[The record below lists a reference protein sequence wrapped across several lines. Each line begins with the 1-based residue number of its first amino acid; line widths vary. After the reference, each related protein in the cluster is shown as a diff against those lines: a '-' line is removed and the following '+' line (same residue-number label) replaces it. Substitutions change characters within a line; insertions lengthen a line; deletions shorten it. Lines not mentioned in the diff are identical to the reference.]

1 MCISKKKRIDYPS
14 KRLINLIGEDKN
26 TLNLEAKNV
35 QNIAYTLASEDNE
48 TSHILDIDEQ
58 GNAYINAKEEDLA
71 TFSILDNPYSLYWGS
86 SSETGDTSYS
96 YKPITASLNITKG
109 EVVEPLE
116 LKKLHKISY
125 QFYNNKKEEYGNYT
139 IDVTVKGFD
148 TPIRIIEENAKPGM
162 VDISNNFENY
172 LCIDIDNFQ
181 PFKLYLS
188 HQEDEAQASIDFD
201 INYVYN
207 FEQNQK
213 FYFDCNSLLW
223 AEPFTTANF
232 DKYLEYYKNEPVF
245 NEAYRILY
253 SGFMLRDIKNITQV
267 IPDDAE
273 DSQYVQTYV
282 LFQRAHI
289 GNNNIVKKF
298 ANLDRIDFLVDSDT
312 HFIDSDLDFSDTTI
326 YLPDNKTV
334 SINTGTYEGNIII
347 PPYYENVANV
357 DGINLSIFNDDP
369 RLGDFIFEHIYEDDR
384 LAIQIQQTASDYNN
398 ALARKIHNLRISS
411 RNLSFIRGTLYEL
424 ESLTLQIQNELPE
437 GFNLNDAIPFS
448 SLKLLNLSSS
458 QFKNIP
464 DAFCKNNQYIETLIL
479 SDTIE
484 NIGNSAF
491 VLTSLGD
498 IRISENLKKI
508 SFCGFRGIGNDGS
521 ITSLDFRNTKL
532 ETLEF
537 GSLASDANLKIYLP
551 TTVKNIVNGAFG
563 SNTTVYYKGTAEGAP
578 WGAKEV
584 ITEF

>member
-48 TSHILDIDEQ
+48 TSHILGIDEQ

-96 YKPITASLNITKG
+96 YKPITESLNITKG

-125 QFYNNKKEEYGNYT
+125 QFYNSRKEVFRNYT
-139 IDVTVKGFD
+139 IDVTIKGFD
-148 TPIRIIEENAKPGM
+148 TPIRIIEENAKSGM
-162 VDISNNFENY
+162 TDISNHFENY
-172 LCIDIDNFQ
+172 LCIDIANFK

-201 INYVYN
+201 ISSVSN

-232 DKYLEYYKNEPVF
+232 DKYLEYYKSEPVF
-245 NEAYRILY
+245 DERYRILY
-253 SGFMLRDIKNITQV
+253 SGFKLNDIKNITQV
-267 IPDDAE
+267 IPDYAE
-273 DSQYVQTYV
+273 DSQYVETYD
-282 LFQRAHI
+282 LFQEAHS
-289 GNNNIVKKF
+289 GNNIVKKF
-298 ANLDRIDFLVDSDT
+298 AILNKIDFL
-312 HFIDSDLDFSDTTI
+312 FNGDFSDTTI
-326 YLPDNKTV
+326 YLPDKQTV
-334 SINTGTYEGNIII
+334 RINIEQPYII
-347 PPYYENVANV
+347 PPYYENVSSV
-357 DGINLSIFNDDP
+357 EGINLSIVNDDP
-369 RLGDFIFEHIYEDDR
+369 RIAVFNLSNNYQDNE
-384 LAIQIQQTASDYNN
+384 LKIQIQQTASDSSN
-398 ALARKIHNLRISS
+398 ALALKIHNLSISS
-411 RNLSFIRGTLYEL
+411 EDLLSIVGALDGL
-424 ESLTLQIQNELPE
+424 ESLTLQIQNELPDN
-437 GFNLNDAIPFS
+437 FVLSDFVTFA
-448 SLKLLNLSSS
+448 SLKILDLSNS

-464 DAFCKNNQYIETLIL
+464 DRFCNTQPFIETLIL

-491 VLTSLGD
+491 DLQSLKE
-498 IRISENLKKI
+498 IVISKNLKKI
-508 SFCGFRGIGNDGS
+508 SAGGLKNIGKAGY

-532 ETLEF
+532 ERLYRD
-537 GSLASDANLKIYLP
+537 SLLSDANLKIYLP
-551 TTVKNIVNGAFG
+551 TTVKSIANNTFG
-563 SNTTVYYKGTAEGAP
+563 SNTTVYYNGTATGAP

>member
-109 EVVEPLE
+109 EVVEQLE

-125 QFYNNKKEEYGNYT
+125 QFYNSRKAEYGNYT

-148 TPIRIIEENAKPGM
+148 TPIRIIEENAKSGM

-201 INYVYN
+201 ISSVYN

-253 SGFMLRDIKNITQV
+253 SGFKSRDIKNITQV

-273 DSQYVQTYV
+273 DSQYVQTYA

-289 GNNNIVKKF
+289 GNNIVKKF
-298 ANLDRIDFLVDSDT
+298 ANLNRIDFLVDSDT
-312 HFIDSDLDFSDTTI
+312 HFIDSDIDFSDTTI

-334 SINTGTYEGNIII
+334 SINTGTYEGNRII

-369 RLGDFIFEHIYEDDR
+369 RLGVFNFEHIYEDDR
-384 LAIQIQQTASDYNN
+384 FEIQIQQTSSDYSN
-398 ALARKIHNLRISS
+398 ALARKIHNLSISS
-411 RNLSFIRGTLYEL
+411 KDLSFIKGRLFEL
-424 ESLTLQIQNELPE
+424 ESLTLQIQNELPYD
-437 GFNLNDAIPFS
+437 FNLNVVTPVRG
-448 SLKLLNLSSS
+448 LKILDLSNS

-464 DAFCKNNQYIETLIL
+464 DNFCNTNNNIETLIL

-491 VLTSLGD
+491 ELPFLKEIV
-498 IRISENLKKI
+498 ISKNLKKI
-508 SFCGFRGIGNDGS
+508 SDSGLLGIGEEGN
-521 ITSLDFRNTKL
+521 ITSLDFRNTQL
-532 ETLEF
+532 ETLES
-537 GSLASDANLKIYLP
+537 GSLQSNASLKIYLP
-551 TTVKNIVNGAFG
+551 TTVTNIDRHTFG
-563 SNTTVYYKGTAEGAP
+563 SNTTVYYNGTAEGAP

>member
-1 MCISKKKRIDYPS
+1 MRFSKKKPVNYFK

-35 QNIAYTLASEDNE
+35 QNIQYTLASEDNE
-48 TSHILDIDEQ
+48 TSHILGIDEQ

-96 YKPITASLNITKG
+96 YKPITESLNITKG
-109 EVVEPLE
+109 AVVEPLE

-125 QFYNNKKEEYGNYT
+125 QFYNSRKEEYGNYT
-139 IDVTVKGFD
+139 IDVTIKGFD
-148 TPIRIIEENAKPGM
+148 TSIRIIEENAKPGM
-162 VDISNNFENY
+162 TDISNNFENY

-188 HQEDEAQASIDFD
+188 HKDDEAQASIDFD
-201 INYVYN
+201 ISSVYN

-232 DKYLEYYKNEPVF
+232 DKYLEYYKSEPVF

-253 SGFMLRDIKNITQV
+253 SGFNSRDIKNITQV

-273 DSQYVQTYV
+273 DSQYVQTYD
-282 LFQRAHI
+282 LFQRAHR
-289 GNNNIVKKF
+289 GNNIVKKF
-298 ANLDRIDFLVDSDT
+298 AKLNRIDFLFDSNT
-312 HFIDSDLDFSDTTI
+312 HYIDSDIDFSDTTI
-326 YLPDNKTV
+326 YLPDNQTV
-334 SINTGTYEGNIII
+334 SINTGTYEGNSII
-347 PPYYENVANV
+347 PPYYENVSNV
-357 DGINLSIFNDDP
+357 EGINLSIKNDATRIKGFNLSNNYQDDI
-369 RLGDFIFEHIYEDDR
+369 LSV
-384 LAIQIQQTASDYNN
+384 QIQQTAPDYSN
-398 ALARKIHNLRISS
+398 ALATKIHNLSISS
-411 RNLSFIRGTLYEL
+411 EDLIYIHGDLNEL
-424 ESLTLQIQNELPE
+424 ESLTLQIQNELPVDFKL
-437 GFNLNDAIPFS
+437 GSIIHFG
-448 SLKLLNLSSS
+448 SLKLLDLSNSW
-458 QFKNIP
+458 FKNIP
-464 DAFCKNNQYIETLIL
+464 DYFCNTNFDIETLIL

-491 VLTSLGD
+491 NLQSLKE
-498 IRISENLKKI
+498 IVISKNLKKI
-508 SFCGFRGIGNDGS
+508 SSKGLENIGTGDY

-532 ETLEF
+532 ETLQRS
-537 GSLASDANLKIYLP
+537 SLFSNANLKIYLP
-551 TTVKNIVNGAFG
+551 TTVTTIEKGAFG
-563 SNTTVYYKGTAEGAP
+563 PNTTVYYNGTATGAP

>member
-1 MCISKKKRIDYPS
+1 MCFSKKKPVNYS
-14 KRLINLIGEDKN
+14 KKRLVNLIGEDKN

-48 TSHILDIDEQ
+48 TSHILGIDEQ

-86 SSETGDTSYS
+86 SSETGDTGYS
-96 YKPITASLNITKG
+96 YKPITESLNITKG

-125 QFYNNKKEEYGNYT
+125 QFYNSRKEECGNYT

-148 TPIRIIEENAKPGM
+148 TPIRIIEENAKSGM
-162 VDISNNFENY
+162 TDISNHFENY
-172 LCIDIDNFQ
+172 LCIDIDNLKTFN
-181 PFKLYLS
+181 LYLS

-201 INYVYN
+201 ISSVSN

-232 DKYLEYYKNEPVF
+232 DKYLEYYKSEPVF

-253 SGFMLRDIKNITQV
+253 SGFKTRDIKNITQV
-267 IPDDAE
+267 IPDGAA
-273 DSQYVQTYV
+273 DSQYVKTYD
-282 LFQRAHI
+282 LFQEAHS
-289 GNNNIVKKF
+289 GNNIVKKF
-298 ANLDRIDFLVDSDT
+298 ANLNRINFSSDNGT
-312 HFIDSDLDFSDTTI
+312 DFSDTTI
-326 YLPDNKTV
+326 YLPDNQTV
-334 SINTGTYEGNIII
+334 SINIGRGGII
-347 PPYYENVANV
+347 PPYYENVSNV
-357 DGINLSIFNDDP
+357 EGINLSIVNDDP
-369 RLGDFIFEHIYEDDR
+369 RIVDFNLNNKYQDNE
-384 LAIQIQQTASDYNN
+384 LKIQIQQTASDSSN
-398 ALARKIHNLRISS
+398 ALATKIHNLSISS
-411 RNLSFIRGTLYEL
+411 EGVLSIVGALEKI
-424 ESLTLQIQNELPE
+424 ESLTLQIQNELPDN
-437 GFNLNDAIPFS
+437 FVLSDFITFS
-448 SLKLLNLSSS
+448 CLKLLDLSNS
-458 QFKNIP
+458 QFKKIP
-464 DAFCKNNQYIETLIL
+464 NRFGNSQHFIETLIL

-491 VLTSLGD
+491 DLQSLKE
-498 IRISENLKKI
+498 IVISKNLKKI
-508 SFCGFRGIGNDGS
+508 SANGLQNIGKAGY

-532 ETLEF
+532 EILYRC
-537 GSLASDANLKIYLP
+537 SLLSDANLKIYLP
-551 TTVKNIVNGAFG
+551 TTVTAIANDAFG
-563 SNTTVYYKGTAEGAP
+563 SNTTVYYNGTAKGAP

>member
-1 MCISKKKRIDYPS
+1 MRFSKKKPVNYS
-14 KRLINLIGEDKN
+14 KKRLINLIGEDKN

-35 QNIAYTLASEDNE
+35 QNIQYTLASEDNE

-96 YKPITASLNITKG
+96 YKPITESLNITKG
-109 EVVEPLE
+109 AVVEPLE

-125 QFYNNKKEEYGNYT
+125 QFYNSRKAEYGNYT

-148 TPIRIIEENAKPGM
+148 TPIRIIEENAKSGM
-162 VDISNNFENY
+162 TDISNHFENY

-188 HQEDEAQASIDFD
+188 HKDDEAQASIDFD
-201 INYVYN
+201 ISSVSN

-232 DKYLEYYKNEPVF
+232 DKYLEYYKSAPVF
-245 NEAYRILY
+245 NESYRILY
-253 SGFMLRDIKNITQV
+253 SGFKSRDIKNITQV
-267 IPDDAE
+267 IPDDAG
-273 DSQYVQTYV
+273 DSQYVQTYN
-282 LFQRAHI
+282 LFQGAHS
-289 GNNNIVKKF
+289 GNENIVKKF
-298 ANLDRIDFLVDSDT
+298 ANLNRINFSSDNGT
-312 HFIDSDLDFSDTTI
+312 DFSDTTI
-326 YLPDNKTV
+326 YLPDNQFV
-334 SINTGTYEGNIII
+334 NINIDTYSYNNII

-357 DGINLSIFNDDP
+357 DSINLGIFNYSDNIS
-369 RLGDFIFEHIYEDDR
+369 DFNLSSDYQDNKT
-384 LAIQIQQTASDYNN
+384 AIQIQQTASDYSN
-398 ALARKIHNLRISS
+398 ALAPKIQGLRISS
-411 RNLSFIRGTLYEL
+411 SALSNIIGNLTKL
-424 ESLTLQIQNELPE
+424 ESLRLDINEELP
-437 GFNLNDAIPFS
+437 NNFS
-448 SLKLLNLSSS
+448 LSDFLESQTLLSLDLYFCY
-458 QFKNIP
+458 FKNIP
-464 DAFCKNNQYIETLIL
+464 QGFLGSSGRNLKKLVL

-484 NIGNSAF
+484 NIGEDAF
-491 VLTSLGD
+491 LLPSLYS
-498 IRISENLKKI
+498 ITISENLKKI
-508 SFCGFRGIGNDGS
+508 SSAGLRYIGKNGK

-532 ETLEF
+532 ETLESA
-537 GSLASDANLKIYLP
+537 SLYSTANLKIYLP
-551 TTVKNIVNGAFG
+551 TTVTTIADDAFG
-563 SNTTVYYKGTAEGAP
+563 PNTTVYYKGTAAGAP

>member
-1 MCISKKKRIDYPS
+1 MRFSKKKPVNYS
-14 KRLINLIGEDKN
+14 KKRLVNLIGEDKN

-35 QNIAYTLASEDNE
+35 QNIQYTLASEDNE
-48 TSHILDIDEQ
+48 TSHILGIDEQ
-58 GNAYINAKEEDLA
+58 GNAYINAKDEDLA

-96 YKPITASLNITKG
+96 YKPITESINITKG

-125 QFYNNKKEEYGNYT
+125 QFYNNREAAYSNYT

-148 TPIRIIEENAKPGM
+148 TPIRIIEENAKSGM
-162 VDISNNFENY
+162 TDISNHFENY
-172 LCIDIDNFQ
+172 LCIDIDNFK

-188 HQEDEAQASIDFD
+188 HKDDEAQASIDFD
-201 INYVYN
+201 ISSVSN

-232 DKYLEYYKNEPVF
+232 DKYLEYYKSEPVF

-253 SGFMLRDIKNITQV
+253 SGFKLNDIKNITQV

-273 DSQYVQTYV
+273 DSQYVETYR
-282 LFQRAHI
+282 LFQRAHS

-298 ANLDRIDFLVDSDT
+298 ANLTVINFSSDDGT
-312 HFIDSDLDFSDTTI
+312 DFSDTTI
-326 YLPDNKTV
+326 YLPDNQFV
-334 SINTGTYEGNIII
+334 DINIATYNYNNII

-357 DGINLSIFNDDP
+357 VGINLGIFNYSDNIS
-369 RLGDFIFEHIYEDDR
+369 DFNLSSDYQYNKK
-384 LAIQIQQTASDYNN
+384 AIQIQQTASDYSNV
-398 ALARKIHNLRISS
+398 LASRIQGLRISS
-411 RNLSFIRGTLYEL
+411 GALSNIKGNLTEL
-424 ESLTLQIQNELPE
+424 ESLRLDINDELP
-437 GFNLNDAIPFS
+437 NNFS
-448 SLKLLNLSSS
+448 LSDVLESQTLISLNLYFCT
-458 QFKNIP
+458 FKNIP
-464 DAFCKNNQYIETLIL
+464 QGLLGSSGRNLKTLIL

-484 NIGNSAF
+484 NIGEDAFILPSLNSI
-491 VLTSLGD
+491 T
-498 IRISENLKKI
+498 ISENLKKI
-508 SFCGFRGIGNDGS
+508 SSAGLRYIGKNGK

-532 ETLEF
+532 ETLES
-537 GSLASDANLKIYLP
+537 GSLYSTANLKIYLP
-551 TTVKNIVNGAFG
+551 TTVTTIDADAFG
-563 SNTTVYYKGTAEGAP
+563 PNTTVYYKGTATGAP

>member
-1 MCISKKKRIDYPS
+1 MRFSKKKSVNYS
-14 KRLINLIGEDKN
+14 GKRLINLIGEDKN

-48 TSHILDIDEQ
+48 TSHILGVDEQ

-96 YKPITASLNITKG
+96 YKPITESLNITKG
-109 EVVEPLE
+109 AVVEPLE

-125 QFYNNKKEEYGNYT
+125 QFYNSREVVYHNYT

-162 VDISNNFENY
+162 TDISNHFENY

-188 HQEDEAQASIDFD
+188 HKDDEAQASIDFD
-201 INYVYN
+201 ISSVSN

-232 DKYLEYYKNEPVF
+232 DKYLKYYKSAPVF
-245 NEAYRILY
+245 EESYRILY
-253 SGFMLRDIKNITQV
+253 SGFKSRDIKNITQV

-273 DSQYVQTYV
+273 DSQYVETYR

-289 GNNNIVKKF
+289 GNNIVKKF
-298 ANLDRIDFLVDSDT
+298 ANLQNINFLSDYGT
-312 HFIDSDLDFSDTTI
+312 DFSDTTI
-326 YLPDNKTV
+326 YLPDNQLV
-334 SINTGTYEGNIII
+334 DISIEIYHDNNII

-357 DGINLSIFNDDP
+357 GGIDLGIFNYSDNIRDFNLSSDYQDNKT
-369 RLGDFIFEHIYEDDR
+369 
-384 LAIQIQQTASDYNN
+384 AIQIQQTASDYSN
-398 ALARKIHNLRISS
+398 ALAPKIQNLRISS
-411 RNLSFIRGTLYEL
+411 GDLSNIKGNLTEL
-424 ESLTLQIQNELPE
+424 ESLRLDISEELP
-437 GFNLNDAIPFS
+437 NNFS
-448 SLKLLNLSSS
+448 LSNFLESQTLISLDLYFCY
-458 QFKNIP
+458 FKNIP
-464 DAFCKNNQYIETLIL
+464 QGFLGSSGRNLKKLFL

-484 NIGNSAF
+484 NIGEDAFILPSLNSI
-491 VLTSLGD
+491 T
-498 IRISENLKKI
+498 ISENLKKI
-508 SFCGFRGIGNDGS
+508 SSAGLRYIGKNGK

-532 ETLEF
+532 ETLESA
-537 GSLASDANLKIYLP
+537 SLYSTANLKIYLP
-551 TTVKNIVNGAFG
+551 TTVTTIDADAFG
-563 SNTTVYYKGTAEGAP
+563 PNTTVYYKGTATGAP

>member
-1 MCISKKKRIDYPS
+1 MRFSKKKRISYS
-14 KRLINLIGEDKN
+14 KKRLVNLIGEDKN

-35 QNIAYTLASEDNE
+35 QNIQYTLASEDNE
-48 TSHILDIDEQ
+48 TSHILGIDEQ

-96 YKPITASLNITKG
+96 YKPITESINITKG

-125 QFYNNKKEEYGNYT
+125 QFYNNREAAYSNYT

-148 TPIRIIEENAKPGM
+148 TPIRIIEENAKSGM
-162 VDISNNFENY
+162 TDISNHFENY
-172 LCIDIDNFQ
+172 LCIDIDNFK

-188 HQEDEAQASIDFD
+188 HKDDEAQASIDFD
-201 INYVYN
+201 ISSVSN

-232 DKYLEYYKNEPVF
+232 DKYLEYYKSEPVF

-253 SGFMLRDIKNITQV
+253 SGFKLNDIKNITQV

-273 DSQYVQTYV
+273 DSQYVETYR
-282 LFQRAHI
+282 LFQRAHS

-298 ANLDRIDFLVDSDT
+298 ANLTVINFSSDDGT
-312 HFIDSDLDFSDTTI
+312 DFSDTTI
-326 YLPDNKTV
+326 YLPDNQFV
-334 SINTGTYEGNIII
+334 DINIATYNYNNII

-357 DGINLSIFNDDP
+357 VGINLGIFNYSDNIS
-369 RLGDFIFEHIYEDDR
+369 DFNLSSDYQYNKK
-384 LAIQIQQTASDYNN
+384 AIQIQQTASDYSNV
-398 ALARKIHNLRISS
+398 LASRIQGLRISS
-411 RNLSFIRGTLYEL
+411 GALSNIKGNLTEL
-424 ESLTLQIQNELPE
+424 ESLRLDINDELP
-437 GFNLNDAIPFS
+437 NNFS
-448 SLKLLNLSSS
+448 LSDVLESQTLISLNLYFCT
-458 QFKNIP
+458 FKNIP
-464 DAFCKNNQYIETLIL
+464 QGLLGSSGRNLKKLIL

-484 NIGNSAF
+484 NIGEDAFILPSLNSI
-491 VLTSLGD
+491 T
-498 IRISENLKKI
+498 ISENLKKI
-508 SFCGFRGIGNDGS
+508 SSAGLRYIGKNGK

-532 ETLEF
+532 ETLES
-537 GSLASDANLKIYLP
+537 GSLYSTANLKIYLP
-551 TTVKNIVNGAFG
+551 TTVTTIDADAFG
-563 SNTTVYYKGTAEGAP
+563 PNTTVYYKGTATGAP

>member
-14 KRLINLIGEDKN
+14 NRLINLIGEDKN

-96 YKPITASLNITKG
+96 YKPITESVNITKG

-116 LKKLHKISY
+116 LKKLYKISY
-125 QFYNNKKEEYGNYT
+125 QFYNNREAVYRNYT
-139 IDVTVKGFD
+139 IDITVKGFD
-148 TPIRIIEENAKPGM
+148 APIRIIEENSKPGM
-162 VDISNNFENY
+162 VDISNHFENY

-201 INYVYN
+201 ISSVSN

-232 DKYLEYYKNEPVF
+232 DKYLEYYKSAPVF

-253 SGFMLRDIKNITQV
+253 SGFKSRDIKNITQV

-273 DSQYVQTYV
+273 DSQYVQTYI
-282 LFQRAHI
+282 LDKIAHR
-289 GNNNIVKKF
+289 GNNIVKKF
-298 ANLDRIDFLVDSDT
+298 ANLYRINFSSDNGT
-312 HFIDSDLDFSDTTI
+312 DFSDTTI
-326 YLPDNKTV
+326 YLPDNQFV
-334 SINTGTYEGNIII
+334 NINISIYYNKNII
-347 PPYYENVANV
+347 PPYYENVSSV
-357 DGINLSIFNDDP
+357 LGINLSIFNYSDIS
-369 RLGDFIFEHIYEDDR
+369 DFNLSNEYQDNKI
-384 LAIQIQQTASDYNN
+384 AIQIQQTASSYSN
-398 ALARKIHNLRISS
+398 ALDSMIQRLRISS
-411 RNLSFIRGTLYEL
+411 TNLSNINGNLMGL
-424 ESLTLQIQNELPE
+424 ENLKLDVTNELPE
-437 GFNLNDAIPFS
+437 NFNLRGAIKFET
-448 SLKLLNLSSS
+448 LKMLDLSTCM
-458 QFKNIP
+458 FKNIP
-464 DAFCKNNQYIETLIL
+464 HNFLGLSSSKLRTLLL
-479 SDTIE
+479 SDDIE
-484 NIGNSAF
+484 NIGEGAF
-491 VLTSLGD
+491 VLHSLEK
-498 IRISENLKKI
+498 IMISRNLKKI
-508 SFCGFRGIGNDGS
+508 SSDGFIYIGESGN
-521 ITSLDFRNTKL
+521 ITSLDFRDTQL
-532 ETLEF
+532 ETLESN
-537 GSLASDANLKIYLP
+537 SLYSDASLKIYLP
-551 TTVKNIVNGAFG
+551 TTVTNIDNHTFGA
-563 SNTTVYYKGTAEGAP
+563 NTTVYYNGTAEGAP

>member
-1 MCISKKKRIDYPS
+1 MCISKKKPVNYSS

-35 QNIAYTLASEDNE
+35 QNIEYTLASEDNE
-48 TSHILDIDEQ
+48 TSHILGIDEQ

-86 SSETGDTSYS
+86 SSENGDTSYS
-96 YKPITASLNITKG
+96 YKPITESLNITKG

-125 QFYNNKKEEYGNYT
+125 QFYNNRKEEYGNYT

-148 TPIRIIEENAKPGM
+148 TPIRIIEENVGVEYA
-162 VDISNNFENY
+162 DISEYFENY

-201 INYVYN
+201 ISSVSN

-232 DKYLEYYKNEPVF
+232 DKYLEYYKSEPAF
-245 NEAYRILY
+245 DEAYRILY
-253 SGFMLRDIKNITQV
+253 SGFKLNDIKNITQV
-267 IPDDAE
+267 IPDYAD
-273 DSQYVQTYV
+273 DSQYVEKYY
-282 LFQRAHI
+282 LAQRAHR
-289 GNNNIVKKF
+289 GNNIVKKF
-298 ANLDRIDFLVDSDT
+298 ANLHAIIFSSDSGT
-312 HFIDSDLDFSDTTI
+312 DFSDTTI
-326 YLPDNKTV
+326 YLPDNQTV
-334 SINTGTYEGNIII
+334 SISIEQYII
-347 PPYYENVANV
+347 PPYYENVSNV
-357 DGINLSIFNDDP
+357 EGINLSIVNDDP
-369 RLGDFIFEHIYEDDR
+369 RIVAFNLNNNYQDNE
-384 LAIQIQQTASDYNN
+384 LKIQIQQTASDSSN
-398 ALARKIHNLRISS
+398 ALCTKIHNLSISS
-411 RNLSFIRGTLYEL
+411 EGLLSIVGVLEKI
-424 ESLTLQIQNELPE
+424 ESLTLQIQNELPDD
-437 GFNLNDAIPFS
+437 FVLADFITLS
-448 SLKLLNLSSS
+448 CLKILDLSNS
-458 QFKNIP
+458 QFKKIP
-464 DAFCKNNQYIETLIL
+464 DRFGNTQHFIETLIL

-491 VLTSLGD
+491 DLYTLKEIV
-498 IRISENLKKI
+498 ISKNLKKI
-508 SFCGFRGIGNDGS
+508 SANGFKDIGKAGY

-532 ETLEF
+532 ETLYR
-537 GSLASDANLKIYLP
+537 GSLLSDANLKIYLP
-551 TTVKNIVNGAFG
+551 TTVTAIANDTFG
-563 SNTTVYYKGTAEGAP
+563 SNTTVYYNGTATGSP
-578 WGAKEV
+578 WGAKKV

>member
-1 MCISKKKRIDYPS
+1 MRFSKKKRIDYPS

-48 TSHILDIDEQ
+48 TPHILGIDEQ

-96 YKPITASLNITKG
+96 YKPVTASLNITKG
-109 EVVEPLE
+109 AVVEPLE

-125 QFYNNKKEEYGNYT
+125 QFYNDRKVVHSNYT
-139 IDVTVKGFD
+139 IDVTIKGFD
-148 TPIRIIEENAKPGM
+148 TPIRIIEENVKSGM
-162 VDISNNFENY
+162 IDISKHFENY

-201 INYVYN
+201 ISSVSN

-232 DKYLEYYKNEPVF
+232 DKYLEYYKSEPVF

-253 SGFMLRDIKNITQV
+253 SGFKSRDIKNITQV

-273 DSQYVQTYV
+273 DSQYVKTYN
-282 LFQRAHI
+282 LNKIAHSCTT
-289 GNNNIVKKF
+289 NIVKKF
-298 ANLDRIDFLVDSDT
+298 AYLNEINFSDGP
-312 HFIDSDLDFSDTTI
+312 DMDFSDTTI
-326 YLPDNKTV
+326 YLPDFMNIK
-334 SINTGTYEGNIII
+334 INIENSYII
-347 PPYYENVANV
+347 PPYYENVSNV
-357 DGINLSIFNDDP
+357 DGITLSILNDDP
-369 RLGDFIFEHIYEDDR
+369 KIDNFHLDNNYQDGVLG
-384 LAIQIQQTASDYNN
+384 IQIQQRASDYSNY
-398 ALARKIHNLRISS
+398 LAPKIHDLRIESE
-411 RNLSFIRGTLYEL
+411 NLAAIHGNLNEI
-424 ESLTLQIQNELPE
+424 EKLTLKVQNELPE
-437 GFNLNDAIPFS
+437 YFSIAYAIDYP
-448 SLKLLNLSSS
+448 SLRILSLLGSR
-458 QFKNIP
+458 FKNIP
-464 DAFCKNNQYIETLIL
+464 NDFLGYRTDNLEDLLL

-484 NIGNSAF
+484 NIGENAF
-491 VLTSLGD
+491 ILTSLRS

-508 SFCGFRGIGNDGS
+508 SSEGFRNIGKGGN

-532 ETLEF
+532 ETLER
-537 GSLASDANLKIYLP
+537 GSLCSDANLKIYLP
-551 TTVKNIVNGAFG
+551 TTVTNIANGAFG
-563 SNTTVYYKGTAEGAP
+563 SNTTVYYNGTAEGAP

>member
-48 TSHILDIDEQ
+48 TSHILGIDEQ

-96 YKPITASLNITKG
+96 YKPITESLNITKG

-125 QFYNNKKEEYGNYT
+125 QFYNSRKEVFRNYT
-139 IDVTVKGFD
+139 IDVTIKGFD
-148 TPIRIIEENAKPGM
+148 TPIRIIEENAKSGM
-162 VDISNNFENY
+162 TDISNHFENY
-172 LCIDIDNFQ
+172 LCIDIANFK

-201 INYVYN
+201 ISSVSN

-232 DKYLEYYKNEPVF
+232 DKYLEYYKSEPVF
-245 NEAYRILY
+245 DERYRILY
-253 SGFMLRDIKNITQV
+253 SGFKLNDIKNITQV
-267 IPDDAE
+267 IPDYAE
-273 DSQYVQTYV
+273 DSQYVETYD
-282 LFQRAHI
+282 LFQEAHS
-289 GNNNIVKKF
+289 GNNIVKKF
-298 ANLDRIDFLVDSDT
+298 AILNKIDFL
-312 HFIDSDLDFSDTTI
+312 FNGDFSDTTI
-326 YLPDNKTV
+326 YLPDKQTV
-334 SINTGTYEGNIII
+334 RINIEQPYII
-347 PPYYENVANV
+347 PPYYENVSSV
-357 DGINLSIFNDDP
+357 EGINLSIVNDDP
-369 RLGDFIFEHIYEDDR
+369 RIAVFNLSNNYQDNE
-384 LAIQIQQTASDYNN
+384 LKIQIQQTASDSSN
-398 ALARKIHNLRISS
+398 ALALKIHNLSISS
-411 RNLSFIRGTLYEL
+411 EDLLSIVGALDGL
-424 ESLTLQIQNELPE
+424 ESLTLQIQNELPDN
-437 GFNLNDAIPFS
+437 FVLSDFVTFA
-448 SLKLLNLSSS
+448 SLKILDLSNS

-464 DAFCKNNQYIETLIL
+464 DRFCNTKRFLETLIL

-491 VLTSLGD
+491 DLQSLKE
-498 IRISENLKKI
+498 IVISKNLKKI
-508 SFCGFRGIGNDGS
+508 SAGGLKNIGKAGY

-532 ETLEF
+532 ERLYRD
-537 GSLASDANLKIYLP
+537 SLLSDANLKIYLP
-551 TTVKNIVNGAFG
+551 TTVKSIANNTFG
-563 SNTTVYYKGTAEGAP
+563 SNTTVYYNGTATGAP